1 MNTDTQNT
9 ATRKTEGLNLRWTL
23 SNALSALRIVLVIP
37 MALAIANDMRALAAV
52 ICVAA
57 AATDV
62 LDGYLARRW
71 NEISDLGKILDPL
84 ADKVFVGVLV
94 ILLLLHHMLA
104 PWVVI
109 AVLARDLAIF
119 LGGIVVERRTRQ
131 VLPSN
136 YPGKIAV
143 LSLSTTLFM
152 IILAANATAIQIML
166 WISLALLA
174 LSFVLYVQRA
184 VSVWTRG
191 AVG

>member
-1 MNTDTQNT
+1 MNTDTQN
-9 ATRKTEGLNLRWTL
+9 TEGLNLRWTL

-37 MALAIANDMRALAAV
+37 MVLAIGSDMRVLAAV
-52 ICVAA
+52 VCVAA

-62 LDGYLARRW
+62 LDGYLARKW

-94 ILLLLHHMLA
+94 VLLLLHHMLA

-152 IILAANATAIQIML
+152 IILAADATAVQIML

-184 VSVWTRG
+184 VSVWTKG